1 MSDGTNWRVVVL
13 PIFTDEDSKRRWTRE
28 TPRGVL
34 KTLSIGIG
42 GDVGRFAWLPTP
54 FWKP

>member
-1 MSDGTNWRVVVL
+1 ML
-13 PIFTDEDSKRRWTRE
+13 PIFTDEDSKRRWARE